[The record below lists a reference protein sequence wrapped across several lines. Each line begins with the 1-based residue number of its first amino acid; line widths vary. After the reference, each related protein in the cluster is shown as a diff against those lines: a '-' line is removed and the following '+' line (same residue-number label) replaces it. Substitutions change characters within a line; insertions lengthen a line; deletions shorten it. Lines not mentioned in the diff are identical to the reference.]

1 MIHTC
6 AATLNYMRQR
16 TNKYEIKLVLSH
28 AACIAVPSCCT
39 TDELVQ
45 EQWILVQTQS
55 IESILAVEQ

>member
-16 TNKYEIKLVLSH
+16 TNKYEIKLVSH

-45 EQWILVQTQS
+45 EWILVQTQS